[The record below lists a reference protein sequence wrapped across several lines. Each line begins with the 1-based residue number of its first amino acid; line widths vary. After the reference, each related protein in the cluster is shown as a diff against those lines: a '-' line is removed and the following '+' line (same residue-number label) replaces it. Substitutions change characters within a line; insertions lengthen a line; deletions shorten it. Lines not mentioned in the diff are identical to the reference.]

1 MDEIAYAKV
10 NLALHVRSREPDGYH
25 RIETIFAF
33 CEDGDRLSVREGE
46 GLSLQCMGPFGAR
59 VGPPHDNLVFRTAR
73 QLRRRAGVT
82 AGAVLLL
89 DKKLPPA
96 SGIGGGS
103 ADAAAALRLLA
114 RWWGLEPERQE
125 LLALA
130 RELGADVP
138 ACLDSR
144 LARGE
149 GRGDVLTPM
158 IGDLTGTPLLLVNPN
173 VPLSTASVFGAWDG
187 VDRGPLGE
195 LPGRNDLEAPAL
207 GLAPA
212 IGEVLEALAA
222 MAGATFV
229 RMSGSGATCFALFHG
244 EAERDAAQAAIAAAR
259 PDWWTLST
267 RLR

>member
-46 GLSLQCMGPFGAR
+46 GLSLQCVGPFGSRLGA
-59 VGPPHDNLVFRTAR
+59 PQDNLVFRAAR
-73 QLRRRAGVT
+73 ALRRRAGVT
-82 AGAVLLL
+82 AGAALLL
-89 DKKLPPA
+89 DKNLPPA

-103 ADAAAALRLLA
+103 ADAAAALRLLS
-114 RWWGLEPERQE
+114 RWWSIEAEPEE
-125 LLALA
+125 LHALA

-158 IGDLTGTPLLLVNPN
+158 IGDLTGTPLLLVNPGL
-173 VPLSTASVFGAWDG
+173 PLSTASVFRAWDG

-195 LPGRNDLEAPAL
+195 LPGRNDLEGPAL
-207 GLAPA
+207 RLAPA
-212 IGEVLEALAA
+212 IGDVLEALAGSP
-222 MAGATFV
+222 GASFV
-229 RMSGSGATCFALFHG
+229 RMSGSGATCFALFHS
-244 EAERDAAQAAIAAAR
+244 EAERDAAQASIVVAR